1 MDDYSSAPWWRA
13 FFENTDSLLLANF
26 PDPDETQFEVA
37 ALQRL
42 VPLRKSDLI
51 ADICC
56 GMGRHLL
63 PLAAQGYDLV
73 GLDAS
78 TMMLTLARE
87 AGRMAGLRLR
97 LVHGLAQ
104 ALPFADA
111 SFDVI
116 LNLFNS
122 FGYLATVTD
131 DVAVLRETARCLK
144 PGGRFLLD
152 TRNKKYQILYAPY
165 HQAIDLPDGRE
176 LSMRCRYRRDDSCLV
191 SSWYDRRTGALAHD
205 AAIRLYSPAELEA
218 MLSSVGL
225 RVIAKFGGYSGCAF
239 EGWERQLLVLCEK
252 PR

>member
-1 MDDYSSAPWWRA
+1 MSDYRSAPWWRA
-13 FFENTDSLLLANF
+13 FFENADSLLLSNF
-26 PDPDETQFEVA
+26 PDLDETEFEVA

-51 ADICC
+51 GDICC

-63 PLAAQGYDLV
+63 PLASLGYDLV

-78 TMMLTLARE
+78 TMMLTLARQ
-87 AGRMAGLRLR
+87 AGRMAGLRPR

-104 ALPFADA
+104 ALPFADG

-122 FGYLATVTD
+122 FGYLATVAD
-131 DVAVLRETARCLK
+131 DLAVLRETARCLK
-144 PGGRFLLD
+144 PGGRFFLD

-176 LSMRCRYRRDDSCLV
+176 LTMRCQYRRDDACLV
-191 SSWYDRRTGALAHD
+191 SSWYDRHTEALVHS
-205 AAIRLYSPAELEA
+205 AAIRLYSPGELET
-218 MLSSVGL
+218 MLATAGL
-225 RVIAKFGGYSGCAF
+225 RVIAKFGGYNGCAF

>member
-1 MDDYSSAPWWRA
+1 MNDYRSAPWWRT
-13 FFENTDSLLLANF
+13 FFENVDSLLLSNF
-26 PDPDETQFEVA
+26 PDLDETEFEVA

-51 ADICC
+51 GDICC

-63 PLAAQGYDLV
+63 PLAARGYDLV

-87 AGRMAGLRLR
+87 AGRLSGLRPR

-104 ALPFADA
+104 ILPFADA

-131 DVAVLRETARCLK
+131 DLAVLRETARCLK
-144 PGGRFLLD
+144 PGGRFFLD
-152 TRNKKYQILYAPY
+152 TRNKKYQILYAAY
-165 HQAIDLPDGRE
+165 HQPIDLPDGRE
-176 LSMRCRYRRDDSCLV
+176 LTMRCQYRRDDGCLV
-191 SSWYDRRTGALAHD
+191 SSWYDRHTETLVHV
-205 AAIRLYSPAELEA
+205 AAIRLYSPGELDE
-218 MLSSVGL
+218 MLTSVGL
-225 RVIAKFGGYSGCAF
+225 RTVARFGGYGGCEF